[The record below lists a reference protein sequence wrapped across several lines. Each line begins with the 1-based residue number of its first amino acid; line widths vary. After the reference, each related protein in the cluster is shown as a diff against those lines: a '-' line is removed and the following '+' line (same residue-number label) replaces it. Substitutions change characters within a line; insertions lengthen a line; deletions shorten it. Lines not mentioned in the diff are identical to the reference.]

1 MAAPASFELASL
13 VVTAGA
19 VAFGVAASVWAFRL
33 TGGARAAQ
41 RMWRGRLTEAE
52 DRVARADSVFG
63 AHPGLVIV
71 WDAPPDPKASQSGGD
86 WGRPNV
92 HGSPTALASML
103 RFADLGA
110 PGGGSG
116 GAASALLDGL
126 ADFEARSAGGDE
138 TTLRQRLSQLI
149 GEGEAFSLTIA
160 GPSGR
165 FLEADGRAAGSQLV
179 LWLTDATIRGLEESG
194 ARARLDE
201 ARRVVAEDPLAFL
214 DALNRAPA
222 PAWRTSSGGRLEWA
236 NAAYVKAV
244 GAQSLAE
251 VLSAQTLLDPAL
263 TDQAAAAL
271 KTGEAKNAVRGAVI
285 NGERRLMEMQVF
297 PVSGGSAGIA
307 LDVTSGE
314 EAKAALKRF
323 RRAHDETLNHM
334 TEAVAIFDRAKR
346 LVFYNRAFAGL
357 FDLEEAMLNERP
369 GHGFVLDRLREKRL
383 LPEQTDYATW
393 RDEELARYE
402 AGPTEETPDE
412 LWALPDGRTLRVARQ
427 RHPLGGL
434 LVIFEDMTDQLALQA
449 RYNTLI
455 NVQRATLDRLHEAVA
470 VFGADGRLQLHNTAF
485 EQIWRLKPDRLEDGL
500 FEDISQACLALYPN
514 EDGWASL
521 KARITDPSPEARQ
534 AKTGE
539 LRRTDGSVLTWL
551 TRPLPDGATLIAW
564 DDVTDSR
571 RIEAALRD
579 RAEAL
584 EASERIKTEFV
595 EHVSY
600 QLRTPLTT
608 IGGYADLLAGG
619 YAGDLSD
626 RQKEHMGAIQQASG
640 QLAKLI
646 DDILDIA
653 AIDAGQLEL
662 ELGDARL
669 DELSGEASELIASR
683 AEHQA
688 VKLSV
693 DTDAASNPVRA
704 DAARLKQVLYNLLT
718 NALDHVEAGG
728 RVELGAEVEGEE
740 ARLWVADDGAGIAPD
755 RQAAVFERFERGDG
769 GGAGLG
775 LALVNE
781 IVRLHGGWVELE
793 SAPGEGTRVTCHLP
807 RSATSDHAAPELDL
821 AAARAAEA

>member
-1 MAAPASFELASL
+1 MAAPAPFELASL

-33 TGGARAAQ
+33 TGGARQAR
-41 RMWRGRLTEAE
+41 RMWRGRLAEAE

-71 WDAPPDPKASQSGGD
+71 WDAPPNPKAAETGGD
-86 WGRPNV
+86 WGRPRV
-92 HGSPTALASML
+92 YGSPTALASML

-110 PGGGSG
+110 PAGAS
-116 GAASALLDGL
+116 GAAAAALLDGL
-126 ADFEARSAGGDE
+126 ADFEARSAGGAE
-138 TTLRQRLSQLI
+138 TTLRQRLAELI
-149 GEGEAFSLTIA
+149 GAGEAFSLTIA

-165 FLEADGRAAGSQLV
+165 FLEADGRAAGAQLV

-194 ARARLDE
+194 ARARLEE

-214 DALNRAPA
+214 DALNRAPG
-222 PAWRTSSGGRLEWA
+222 PAWRMSSGGRLEWA

-244 GAQSLAE
+244 EAENLAA
-251 VLSAQTLLDPAL
+251 VLTKQVLLDASL
-263 TDQAAAAL
+263 IDQGAAAL
-271 KTGEAKNAVRGAVI
+271 KAGEPKTAVRGAVI
-285 NGERRLMEMQVF
+285 SGERRLMEMQVF
-297 PVSGGSAGIA
+297 PVSGGSAGLA
-307 LDVTSGE
+307 FDVTAAE

-323 RRAHDETLNHM
+323 RQAHDETLNHM
-334 TEAVAIFDRAKR
+334 AEAVAIFDRAKR
-346 LVFYNRAFAGL
+346 LIFYNRAFAGL

-369 GHGFVLDRLREKRL
+369 GHGFLLDRLREKRL
-383 LPEQTDYATW
+383 LPEQSDYSSW
-393 RDEELARYE
+393 REEELARYE
-402 AGPTEETPDE
+402 AGPNEETPDE
-412 LWALPDGRTLRVARQ
+412 LWTLPDGRTLRVARQ

-434 LVIFEDMTDQLALQA
+434 LLIFEDMTDQLALQA

-470 VFGADGRLQLHNTAF
+470 VFGGDGRLQLHNAAF
-485 EQIWRLKPDRLEDGL
+485 EQMWRLDEETLQDGR
-500 FEDISQACLALYPN
+500 FETVSTACLALYSNP
-514 EDGWASL
+514 EGWSAL
-521 KARITDPSPEARQ
+521 KARVTDPSPQARQ
-534 AKTGE
+534 PKTGE
-539 LRRTDGSVLTWL
+539 FRRTDGSVLTWL

-564 DDVTDSR
+564 YDVTDSR
-571 RIEAALRD
+571 RIEDALRD

-608 IGGYADLLAGG
+608 IGGYADLLADGS
-619 YAGDLSD
+619 AGDLSD

-662 ELGDARL
+662 DLGDVRL
-669 DELSGEASELIASR
+669 DSLAQEAADLIAAR
-683 AEHQA
+683 AEHAA

-693 DTDAASNPVRA
+693 DADSAADPIRA
-704 DAARLKQVLYNLLT
+704 DGKRLKQVLYNLLT
-718 NALDHVEAGG
+718 NALDHVDAGG
-728 RVELGAEVEGEE
+728 TVALGADVEGEE
-740 ARLWVADDGAGIAPD
+740 ARLWIADDGAGIAPD

-769 GGAGLG
+769 GGPGLG

-807 RSATSDHAAPELDL
+807 RTAASDHAAPELQL
-821 AAARAAEA
+821 AAARATDG